1 MRSMLFVPGDSP
13 DKMAKATGSG
23 ADALILDLE
32 DAVSPANKESARRA
46 TADFLKSYDEPQ
58 GPKLYVRVNDMSSGM
73 VADDLDAT
81 AAPCLSGL
89 VLPKPRSGEDVR
101 ALARMLD
108 GAEAQKDLEPGA
120 LSIVVIATETPE
132 AVLDMGSFANC
143 GDRLEALSWGAE
155 DLSAAI
161 GATTN
166 RDQQNAY
173 TPPFVLARNLCLLA
187 AAAAGVQAMDTV
199 YTQFRDLDGLAAE
212 CRLAARD
219 GFTGKIA
226 IHPGQ
231 VSVINEAFTPSET
244 EIVEARRVQ
253 AAFEAEPDA
262 GVVSLDGRMVDR
274 PHLRVAMRI
283 LERARLAGRA

>member
-13 DKMAKATGSG
+13 DKMGKALGYG
-23 ADALILDLE
+23 ADALIIDLE
-32 DAVSPANKESARRA
+32 DAVGPAHKDSARRA
-46 TADFLKSYDEPQ
+46 TADFLKSFDAVQ
-58 GPKLYVRVNDMSSGM
+58 GTRLYVRVNDMSSGM
-73 VADDLDAT
+73 VADDLEAT
-81 AAPCLSGL
+81 VAPCLSGF
-89 VLPKPRSGEDVR
+89 VLPKARSGEDVR
-101 ALARMLD
+101 ALAQMLD
-108 GAEAQKDLEPGA
+108 GAEALNGLEPGA
-120 LSIVVIATETPE
+120 LSIVVISTETPE

-166 RDQQNAY
+166 RDEQNAY
-173 TPPFVLARNLCLLA
+173 TPPFMLARNLCLLA

-199 YTQFRDLDGLAAE
+199 YTQFRDLEGLGHE
-212 CRLAARD
+212 CELAARD

-231 VSVINEAFTPSET
+231 IPVINEAFTPSET
-244 EIVEARRVQ
+244 EIDEARRVQ

-262 GVVSLDGRMVDR
+262 GVVSLDGRMIDR
-274 PHLRVAMRI
+274 PHLKIAVRI
-283 LERARLAGRA
+283 LERARLAGLG

>member
-13 DKMAKATGSG
+13 DKMEKALGYG
-23 ADALILDLE
+23 ADALIIDLE
-32 DAVSPANKESARRA
+32 DAVGPTHKDSARRA
-46 TADFLKSYDEPQ
+46 TADFLKSFDALH
-58 GPKLYVRVNDMSSGM
+58 GPRLYVRVNDMSSSM
-73 VADDLDAT
+73 VADDLGAT
-81 AAPCLSGL
+81 VAPCLSGI
-89 VLPKPRSGEDVR
+89 VLPKARSGEDVK
-101 ALARMLD
+101 ALAQMLD
-108 GAEAQKDLEPGA
+108 GAEAQKGLETSA

-166 RDQQNAY
+166 RDEKNAY
-173 TPPFVLARNLCLLA
+173 TPPFMLARNLCLLA

-199 YTQFRDLDGLAAE
+199 YTQFRDLDGLADE
-212 CRLAARD
+212 CELAARD

-231 VSVINEAFTPSET
+231 IPVINEAFTPSKA
-244 EIVEARRVQ
+244 EIDEARRVQ

-262 GVVSLDGRMVDR
+262 GVVSLDGRMIDR
-274 PHLRVAMRI
+274 PHLKIAARI
-283 LERARLAGRA
+283 LERARLAGLE